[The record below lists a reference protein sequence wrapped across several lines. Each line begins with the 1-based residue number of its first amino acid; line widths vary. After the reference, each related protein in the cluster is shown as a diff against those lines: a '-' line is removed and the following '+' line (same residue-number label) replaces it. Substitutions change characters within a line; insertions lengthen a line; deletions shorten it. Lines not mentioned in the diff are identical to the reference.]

1 MASARS
7 RWSAAATCLML
18 CLVPLPALVAF
29 APSDHYGRV
38 TFSGVPVPG
47 ATVTATLGDERISA
61 VTDQDGVYR
70 LAGLAD
76 GVWTIRVEMPG
87 FSSVT
92 RQISVGS
99 GASPSSWELTMLPFE
114 DIMRGAPPPSRRAPV
129 QAGATRPPIA
139 TAGRPLAEPPKLLA
153 VEDVPSTVVN
163 AAAADGFLV
172 NGSVNNAAASPFSQ
186 PAAFGNNRPSPG
198 SVYNGSI
205 GGATG
210 NSALDAR
217 PFSFTSNALPRHVYS
232 DVHLVGTFGGPLRF
246 LHLQQAPTFFVGYQH
261 TVDHNASTQSALV
274 PSMLERRGDFSQT
287 RDGLA
292 RPVAIVDPATGL
304 PFPGGVIPPDRV
316 SPQAAALLGYYPQ
329 PNLDTD
335 SRFNYQAPVRTGVR
349 QDSFQTRIIHRVNP
363 RNQISGSVAYQRTA
377 TDATTLFG
385 FDDASQMSALDGA
398 VVWLRRIT
406 QQFGVRLRYEF
417 IGQTTSV
424 TPYFANR
431 TNVSGEAGINGN
443 NQEPANWGPP
453 SLVFSNGIEPLTD
466 ASPQLVRSR
475 ANIGAAEGYVNRGR
489 HNLTFGGEARRNR
502 LDLLSQQN
510 PRGTFSFTSNATG
523 FAFADFLLGLPST
536 SSIAFGD
543 EGRYF
548 DGASYAAYFTDDFR
562 TNARLTLNLGV
573 RWDYEAPMTE
583 RFGRLA
589 NLDVE
594 PGFIGIAPVT
604 GNAPIGPL
612 TGQSYS
618 AALLRPD
625 RTGIQPRLAMTW
637 RPVPGSS
644 LAIRAGYGIYRNTS
658 AYPPIVML
666 LAQQP
671 PFSKTLSVESTVA
684 SRLSLADGFAAQPSS
699 TANTFAVDPDFRIGY
714 AHNWQVSVQRDL
726 RASLTFVATYSG
738 TKGSHLIQQVL
749 PNTYPAGADN
759 PCPACPTGWVYL
771 TSNGT
776 SSRHA
781 ASVLVRRRLRGGL
794 TASVQYTLAKAIDDA
809 AAFAGTGPNSP
820 AAASGPTVS
829 LAGPVP
835 QGLAGASIAQN
846 WLDPH
851 AELGSS
857 TFDQRHLL
865 AVQVQ
870 YTTGIGP
877 ARAAGLHGRLLN
889 GWTVTSQLTTG
900 SGLPMTPVY
909 LAPIT
914 GTGVIGV
921 RPDFTGESTG
931 AVSPGYYLNP
941 AAFAPPAPGHWGE
954 VGRGSVRGP
963 AQFAL
968 DAGVARLFAWR
979 DRYSFEW
986 RVDVTNALNRVT
998 YSRIDTI
1005 VGSPQFGLP
1014 NLANPMRKVRI
1025 SMRVRY

>member
-1 MASARS
+1 M
-7 RWSAAATCLML
+7 CLAVCLAL
-18 CLVPLPALVAF
+18 CLVPLPALLAF

-38 TFSGVPVPG
+38 TFAGVPVPG
-47 ATVTATLGDERISA
+47 ATVTATLGNQRVIA
-61 VTDQDGVYR
+61 VTDQDGVYQ
-70 LAGLAD
+70 LADLAD
-76 GVWTIRVEMPG
+76 GVWTIRVEMLG

-92 RQISVGS
+92 RQVSVGP
-99 GASPSSWELTMLPFE
+99 GALPASWDLTMRPFE
-114 DIMRGAPPPSRRAPV
+114 DIMRGVSPPSPGVPV
-129 QAGATRPPIA
+129 QAGEVRRPVTTP
-139 TAGRPLAEPPKLLA
+139 GRPAAAPPKIPA
-153 VEDVPSTVVN
+153 PEDVPSTVTN

-205 GGATG
+205 GGAVG

-217 PFSFTSNALPRHVYS
+217 PFSFTSNALPRDAYS

-246 LHLQQAPTFFVGYQH
+246 LHLEQAPTFFAGYQH
-261 TVDHNASTQSALV
+261 TVDHNASTQSAVV
-274 PSMLERRGDFSQT
+274 PSVLERRGDFSQT

-292 RPVAIVDPATGL
+292 RPVAIVDPTTGL
-304 PFPGGVIPPDRV
+304 AFPGGVIPQDRV
-316 SPQAAALLGYYPQ
+316 SPQAAALLGHYPQ
-329 PNLDTD
+329 PNLDTN
-335 SRFNYQAPVRTGVR
+335 SRFNYEAPVRTLVR
-349 QDSFQTRIIHRVNP
+349 QDSFQTRIIQRVNA
-363 RNQISGSVAYQRTA
+363 RNQISASVAYQRTA
-377 TDATTLFG
+377 TDTTTLFG

-424 TPYFANR
+424 TPYFADR

-453 SLVFSNGIEPLTD
+453 SLVFSNGIEPLAD
-466 ASPQLVRSR
+466 ASPQLARSR

-489 HNLTFGGEARRNR
+489 HNLTFGGEVRRNR

-510 PRGTFSFTSNATG
+510 PRGTFLFTGNATG
-523 FAFADFLLGLPST
+523 SAFADFLLGLPST
-536 SSIAFGD
+536 GSIAFGD

-589 NLDVE
+589 NLDVA
-594 PGFIGIAPVT
+594 PGFAAVAPVT
-604 GNAPIGPL
+604 GNAPIGPF
-612 TGQSYS
+612 TGQRYS
-618 AALLRPD
+618 ASLLRPD

-658 AYPPIVML
+658 AYPPIVTL

-671 PFSKTLSVESTVA
+671 PFSKTLSVESTAA
-684 SRLSLADGFAAQPSS
+684 SRLTLADGFALQPSS

-726 RASLTFVATYSG
+726 RASLTLVATYSG

-759 PCPACPTGWVYL
+759 PCPACPAGWVYL

-781 ASVLVRRRLRGGL
+781 ASILVRRRLRGGL
-794 TASVQYTLAKAIDDA
+794 TAGVQYTLAKAIDDA
-809 AAFAGTGPNSP
+809 AAFASAGPNSP
-820 AAASGPTVS
+820 AAASRPTVS

-851 AELGSS
+851 AELGPS

-865 AVQVQ
+865 AVQFQ
-870 YTTGIGP
+870 YTTGSGP
-877 ARAAGLHGRLLN
+877 ARAAGLRGRLLN

-909 LAPIT
+909 LAPIA
-914 GTGVIGV
+914 GSSVIGV
-921 RPDFTGESTG
+921 RPDFTGEPPA

-954 VGRGSVRGP
+954 VGRGSIRGP
-963 AQFAL
+963 ARFAL

-979 DRYSFEW
+979 DRYSVEW

-998 YSRIDTI
+998 YSHIDTV

-1014 NLANPMRKVRI
+1014 NLASPMRKVRI
-1025 SMRVRY
+1025 SMRLRY

>member
-1 MASARS
+1 M
-7 RWSAAATCLML
+7 CLAVCLAL
-18 CLVPLPALVAF
+18 CLVPLPALLAF

-38 TFSGVPVPG
+38 TFAGVPVPG
-47 ATVTATLGDERISA
+47 ATVTATLGNQRVIA
-61 VTDQDGVYR
+61 VTDQDGVYQ
-70 LAGLAD
+70 LADLAD
-76 GVWTIRVEMPG
+76 GVWTIRVEMLG

-92 RQISVGS
+92 RQVSVGP
-99 GASPSSWELTMLPFE
+99 GALPASWDLTMRPFE
-114 DIMRGAPPPSRRAPV
+114 DIMRGVSPPSPGVPV
-129 QAGATRPPIA
+129 QAGEVRRPVTTP
-139 TAGRPLAEPPKLLA
+139 GRPAAAPPKIPA
-153 VEDVPSTVVN
+153 VEDVPSTVTN

-205 GGATG
+205 GGAVG

-217 PFSFTSNALPRHVYS
+217 PFSFTSNALPRDAYS

-246 LHLQQAPTFFVGYQH
+246 LHLEQAPTFFAGYQH
-261 TVDHNASTQSALV
+261 TVDHNASTQSAVV
-274 PSMLERRGDFSQT
+274 PSVLERRGDFSQT

-292 RPVAIVDPATGL
+292 RPVAIVDPTTGL
-304 PFPGGVIPPDRV
+304 AFPGGVIPQDRV

-329 PNLDTD
+329 PNLDTN
-335 SRFNYQAPVRTGVR
+335 SRFNYEAPVRTLVR
-349 QDSFQTRIIHRVNP
+349 QDSFQTRIIQRVNA
-363 RNQISGSVAYQRTA
+363 RNQISASVAYQRTA
-377 TDATTLFG
+377 TDTTTLFG

-424 TPYFANR
+424 TPYFADR

-453 SLVFSNGIEPLTD
+453 SLVFSNGIEPLAD
-466 ASPQLVRSR
+466 ASPQLARSR

-489 HNLTFGGEARRNR
+489 HNLTFGGEVRRNR

-510 PRGTFSFTSNATG
+510 PRGTFLFTDNATG
-523 FAFADFLLGLPST
+523 SAFADFLLGLPST
-536 SSIAFGD
+536 GSIAFGD

-589 NLDVE
+589 NLDVA
-594 PGFIGIAPVT
+594 PGFAAVAPVT
-604 GNAPIGPL
+604 GNAPIGPF
-612 TGQSYS
+612 TGQRYS
-618 AALLRPD
+618 ASLLRPD

-658 AYPPIVML
+658 AYPPIVTL

-671 PFSKTLSVESTVA
+671 PFSKTLSVESTAA
-684 SRLSLADGFAAQPSS
+684 SRLTLADGFALQPSS

-726 RASLTFVATYSG
+726 RASLTLVATYSG

-759 PCPACPTGWVYL
+759 PCPACPAGWVYL

-781 ASVLVRRRLRGGL
+781 ASILVRRRLRGGL
-794 TASVQYTLAKAIDDA
+794 TAGVQYTLAKAIDDA
-809 AAFAGTGPNSP
+809 AAFASAGPNSP
-820 AAASGPTVS
+820 AAASRPTVS

-851 AELGSS
+851 AELGPS

-865 AVQVQ
+865 AVQFQ
-870 YTTGIGP
+870 YTTGSGP
-877 ARAAGLHGRLLN
+877 ARAAGLRGRLLN

-909 LAPIT
+909 LAPIA

-921 RPDFTGESTG
+921 RPDFTGEPPA

-954 VGRGSVRGP
+954 VGRGSIRGP
-963 AQFAL
+963 ARFAL

-979 DRYSFEW
+979 DRYSVEW

-998 YSRIDTI
+998 YSHIDTV

-1014 NLANPMRKVRI
+1014 NLASPMRKVRI
-1025 SMRVRY
+1025 SMRLRY